1 MQNDLEGVIVGQ
13 SNARDLG
20 IHHYQAHSKTFTQAP
35 PPFPCISVLGSNL
48 TNLPI
53 RTTVVMNT
61 KGELWVHQ
69 NSRYYHRS
77 QLKVTDPIQ

>member
-13 SNARDLG
+13 SNARDSG
-20 IHHYQAHSKTFTQAP
+20 IHHYQVHSKTFTRAP
-35 PPFPCISVLGSNL
+35 PPFPCISVIGSNL

-69 NSRYYHRS
+69 NSRYYHHR
-77 QLKVTDPIQ
+77 LDLN

>member
-1 MQNDLEGVIVGQ
+1 MQSDLEGVFVGQ
-13 SNARDLG
+13 SNARNLG
-20 IHHYQAHSKTFTQAP
+20 IHLNHAHTITFTQAP

-69 NSRYYHRS
+69 NSR
-77 QLKVTDPIQ
+77 